1 MRPARW
7 AGGHDEEARA
17 YLQVRLTLFT
27 KLMFTAI
34 VTLMAFLFVMYAAY
48 PIAPRHNDL
57 IFGGASVELAVMAF
71 LWRGLLVRR
80 TLSVQALYRID
91 LVYAVFI
98 GHLLIHNVIDN
109 DHWRHLFLIYGMLWG
124 AIAAEKIAARASRRP
139 MVMPSARTF
148 TRYGPVLLPRAGR

>member
-7 AGGHDEEARA
+7 AGTHDEEARA

-91 LVYAVFI
+91 LFTGDEKERDRTYYARFRW
-98 GHLLIHNVIDN
+98 LLGRGLDLDTDYQYEKDSNTEYHT
-109 DHWRHLFLIYGMLWG
+109 LIVGLRKW
-124 AIAAEKIAARASRRP
+124 
-139 MVMPSARTF
+139 F
-148 TRYGPVLLPRAGR
+148 